1 MKRPVLKE
9 WIKTHDPT
17 TCGLEEIHFI
27 SIVTNTLKV
36 KRWGGGKST
45 QIVTKRAEMARLI
58 SAKIDFKPKKSTN
71 KDIMY

>member
-1 MKRPVLKE
+1 MWSRR
-9 WIKTHDPT
+9 DSFY
-17 TCGLEEIHFI
+17 IHRHKYI
-27 SIVTNTLKV
+27 ESEKM
-36 KRWGGGKST
+36 GGGKST